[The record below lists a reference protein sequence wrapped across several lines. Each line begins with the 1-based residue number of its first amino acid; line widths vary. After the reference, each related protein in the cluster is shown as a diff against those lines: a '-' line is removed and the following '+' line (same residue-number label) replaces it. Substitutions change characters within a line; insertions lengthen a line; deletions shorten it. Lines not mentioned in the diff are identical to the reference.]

1 MMVSNLCIALLLT
14 GCILPPIPLNLGDH
28 APNTASPPQA
38 ISSNVE
44 LVEQIPGPAL
54 TVAVQGD
61 YAYLGF
67 SFNVAVIDVSDPTN
81 PHVAASLLLSANDLV
96 IADNKL
102 YVAGRAGLFVVD
114 ITAPT
119 APTVL
124 GQLTVDETLTAVA
137 VKGAYVYL
145 IHHHDLLV
153 IDASN
158 PAFLQQIARVTMAH
172 RIEKI
177 TIAGDHAYLSGSKGI
192 DIVDISGPHQPA
204 LISHIPS
211 STSVY
216 GPVVVGDFAYFIQD
230 QQLFTLDVSDPA
242 TPQVIAQSSMPGLY
256 GQFVLVGSLAY
267 VANLGRGLEIFD
279 LAAPDNVQPLG
290 AYRSRSYAL
299 DLVIKGDHA
308 YVALLD
314 EGLNIIDIGNPT
326 APELVGNLLR
336 LGPVY
341 DVASAQGKLYCIAGW
356 DGLLHQWNLQ
366 ASPCL
371 PAEICHVSSTAIFDF
386 VVQDHLI
393 YAIDPRGLLVID
405 VADAT
410 VPTTLATYPLA
421 DAWSLALAD
430 HTVYI
435 SGRSGTVTAIDVSD
449 PAQPQLLATYA
460 NLGFVRAM
468 VFAGDYAYLPRGEG

>member
-1 MMVSNLCIALLLT
+1 
-14 GCILPPIPLNLGDH
+14 
-28 APNTASPPQA
+28 
-38 ISSNVE
+38 
-44 LVEQIPGPAL
+44 
-54 TVAVQGD
+54 
-61 YAYLGF
+61 
-67 SFNVAVIDVSDPTN
+67 
-81 PHVAASLLLSANDLV
+81 
-96 IADNKL
+96 
-102 YVAGRAGLFVVD
+102 
-114 ITAPT
+114 
-119 APTVL
+119 
-124 GQLTVDETLTAVA
+124 
-137 VKGAYVYL
+137 
-145 IHHHDLLV
+145 
-153 IDASN
+153 
-158 PAFLQQIARVTMAH
+158 
-172 RIEKI
+172 
-177 TIAGDHAYLSGSKGI
+177 
-192 DIVDISGPHQPA
+192 
-204 LISHIPS
+204 
-211 STSVY
+211 
-216 GPVVVGDFAYFIQD
+216 FIQD
-230 QQLFTLDVSDPA
+230 QQLFTVDVSDPA

-435 SGRSGTVTAIDVSD
+435 SGRSGTVTAIDVHD

-460 NLGFVRAM
+460 DLGFVRAM
-468 VFAGDYAYLPRGEG
+468 VFAGDYAYLPRGEGEIAILAVAPTGELTALGSFQLDSTIHDITIVGANAYIATLRDGLTVLDLHDPTAPQVVSTFTTPGDARDFVAHGALGYLADGAGGLRVIDINDPTQLREVGYYLTPDSAQAVTYVDGLLYVADTCGGLVILRYSSSGAVSNFPY